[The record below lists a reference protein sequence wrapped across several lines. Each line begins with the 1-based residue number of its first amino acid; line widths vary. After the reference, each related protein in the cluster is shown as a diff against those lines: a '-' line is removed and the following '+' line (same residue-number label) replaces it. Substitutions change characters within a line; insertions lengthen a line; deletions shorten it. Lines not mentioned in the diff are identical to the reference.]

1 MLIMQGRKQLYKTR
15 PCGFFF
21 ENWRLLILWGEGEKW
36 GFFFAYLIILVKNQS
51 YISNNKTKRT
61 SIIFLHWQRQ
71 HTVWMDLGGKWL
83 WRCKMS
89 PLINKNVIFCCFH
102 EMCVGS
108 PQIAHRLSLVSC
120 CELGLQSYNSCHCS
134 HTGSASCK
142 VLFSHFDRCLDVQ
155 TARAVY
161 F

>member
-1 MLIMQGRKQLYKTR
+1 MWFFLIIGGCLFFGGRGR
-15 PCGFFF
+15 NGD
-21 ENWRLLILWGEGEKW
+21 
-36 GFFFAYLIILVKNQS
+36 FFFAYLIILLKNQS

-61 SIIFLHWQRQ
+61 NIIFLHWQWQ

-83 WRCKMS
+83 WHCKMS

-108 PQIAHRLSLVSC
+108 PQIAHWLSLVSC
-120 CELGLQSYNSCHCS
+120 CELRLQGYNSCHCS
-134 HTGSASCK
+134 HIGSASCK
-142 VLFSHFDRCLDVQ
+142 VLFSHFDRCLNVQ